1 MNEVGRAEE
10 MAASVQR
17 AGRAHGLTPEAIEL
31 VGRAYAMAMRPREG
45 VMDEHDPA
53 DLHPGRCVLILLQDV
68 GPLPADVLAAA
79 AVHESEDPRFCTP
92 VAMVRATLGDG
103 VADLVES
110 LPLPNDEQLAAR
122 LVTLEE
128 GARLAALAE
137 RLDHL
142 RHAHLRKDPVW
153 WRALREETM
162 AAWAPVAERTHPRLA
177 DRYRAWLR
185 AMDRRL
191 GVKAS

>member
-1 MNEVGRAEE
+1 MSEVDRAEE
-10 MAASVQR
+10 MAASVER
-17 AGRAHGLTPEAIEL
+17 AGRAHGLAPEAVEF
-31 VGRAYAMAMRPREG
+31 VGRAYALGMEPRRG
-45 VMDEHDPA
+45 VLDEHDPA
-53 DLHPGRCVLILLQDV
+53 YLHPGRCVLILLQDV
-68 GPLPADVLAAA
+68 GPLPAAVLAAA
-79 AVHESEDPRFCTP
+79 AVHESEEARFRTP
-92 VAMVRATLGDG
+92 PADVREALGRE

-110 LPLPNDEQLAAR
+110 IPLPGDEQLAAL
-122 LVTLEE
+122 LVTLDE

-142 RHAHLRKDPVW
+142 RHAHLREDPAW
-153 WRALREETM
+153 WRALREETR

-191 GVKAS
+191 AGA